1 MSEFWRKWLSVW
13 CGGVLLFG
21 VVLAGGA
28 FEATSGP
35 VRAVLALLD
44 GPGEPSFDPHLRFSL
59 ALMGAVSIGWG
70 ITLFAAI
77 RAAGEIGGAQARRLW
92 LGITVSVIAW
102 YGIDSALSV
111 ATGFARNAIPNT
123 LLLAG
128 YLLPVVRSGVL
139 RG

>member
-1 MSEFWRKWLSVW
+1 MTEFWRKWLTAW

-44 GPGEPSFDPHLRFSL
+44 GPGDPSFDPHLRFSL
-59 ALMGAVSIGWG
+59 ALMGAVSIGWS
-70 ITLFAAI
+70 ITLYAAI
-77 RAAGEIGGAQARRLW
+77 RAACEIGGAAARRLW
-92 LGITVSVIAW
+92 LGITVSAIAW
-102 YGIDSALSV
+102 YAIDSTLSV
-111 ATGFARNAIPNT
+111 ATGFGMNAVPNT